1 VERGIIMNT
10 EHIHLWQHDHDFNSG
25 KKSSETKTLIVV
37 IITLL
42 TMLAEIF
49 IGWLSNS
56 MALLADGFHMGTHA
70 IALGISL
77 GAYMLARRHA
87 KSSGFAFGTWK
98 MEILGAYTSAIVLGI
113 AGLAMVFMSVERFLN
128 PLAIRYN
135 EALLVAVLGLSVNI
149 VCAFI
154 LGSGHEHEHAH
165 GHEHGHDEGGHDHD
179 HGHENGSDMD
189 LNLKSAYLHVVA
201 DALTSILAIAALLG
215 AKYLKLTWLDP
226 AMGILGAFLILRWA
240 FLLLRDTSRILLDW
254 HGDLSVTKRIRE
266 IIEQDS
272 DSKVSD
278 LHIWQVSQGKYA
290 CIVSIITYSQRPY
303 SHYRK
308 LLDTVPGLAHVTVEV
323 LSCSPDKLCT
333 AQY

>member
-1 VERGIIMNT
+1 MNS

-25 KKSSETKTLIVV
+25 KKSSETKTLVVV

-42 TMLAEIF
+42 TMFAEIF

-98 MEILGAYTSAIVLGI
+98 IEILGAYTSAIVLGI
-113 AGLAMVFMSVERFLN
+113 AGLAMIVMSVERFLN
-128 PLAIRYN
+128 PLVIRYN
-135 EALLVAVLGLSVNI
+135 EALIVAMLGLSVNI
-149 VCAFI
+149 ICALI
-154 LGSGHEHEHAH
+154 LGSGHNH
-165 GHEHGHDEGGHDHD
+165 GHEHDHDEVVHNHVHE
-179 HGHENGSDMD
+179 HGRDMD

-254 HGDLSVTKRIRE
+254 HGDLSVTKSIRE

-278 LHIWQVSQGKYA
+278 LHIWQVSEGRYA
-290 CIVSIITYSQRPY
+290 CIVSVITGSGRTYSYYKR
-303 SHYRK
+303 
-308 LLDTVPGLAHVTVEV
+308 LLDSVPGLVHVTVEV
-323 LSCSPDKLCT
+323 LACSPDKLCT
-333 AQY
+333 SEIR

>member
-1 VERGIIMNT
+1 MMNT
-10 EHIHLWQHDHDFNSG
+10 EHIHLWQHDHNFNAG
-25 KKSSETKTLIVV
+25 KKSSERRTLIVV
-37 IITLL
+37 VITLL
-42 TMLAEIF
+42 TMFAEIF
-49 IGWLSNS
+49 FGLLSNS

-98 MEILGAYTSAIVLGI
+98 IEILGAYTSAIVLGI
-113 AGLAMVFMSVERFLN
+113 AGLAMIIMSIERFLN
-128 PLAIRYN
+128 PLVIRYN
-135 EALLVAVLGLSVNI
+135 EALIVAVLGLSVNM

-154 LGSGHEHEHAH
+154 LGSGHDH
-165 GHEHGHDEGGHDHD
+165 GHTHGYEHSHDEEGHDHD
-179 HGHENGSDMD
+179 HGHENGHGMD

-226 AMGILGAFLILRWA
+226 AIGILGAFLILRWA

-254 HGDLSVTKRIRE
+254 HGDLSVTKSIRE

-272 DSKVSD
+272 DSKVND
-278 LHIWQVSQGKYA
+278 LHIWQVSEGRYA
-290 CIVSIITYSQRPY
+290 CIVSVVTGSGRTYSYYKR
-303 SHYRK
+303 
-308 LLDTVPGLAHVTVEV
+308 LLDSVPGLVHVTVEV
-323 LSCSPDKLCT
+323 LECTPEKLCT
-333 AQY
+333 SEIR